1 MTQIAIAKNT
11 LQTLLK
17 LRSGTNKLIFKG
29 DSMFTMLMGLILGIV
44 IAGGIIFLF
53 ENKVFVG
60 IVSGVAFFL
69 ASILVS
75 SYTVIPGAHVGVQ
88 VTLGEINLTPLS
100 EGGHFVNPISSIKDV
115 DVRLQKSQLSGAS
128 AGTKDLQQVHTDI
141 VVNYR
146 LNASKVPHIY
156 KEFGLNVDDKVLG
169 PGINEAFKS
178 VTGHYTSEELITKRD
193 EVSLAITEHLRTK
206 MAPFNIDVSGV
217 SLVNFGFSADYQK
230 AIESKVIATQ
240 NKLKAEQDL
249 ERIKVEA
256 ASRVAQAKGEAEA
269 ISIQATAIQSN
280 GGANYVALQWI
291 EKWDG
296 KLPNTMLGDPSKLMI
311 NAGK

>member
-1 MTQIAIAKNT
+1 
-11 LQTLLK
+11 
-17 LRSGTNKLIFKG
+17 
-29 DSMFTMLMGLILGIV
+29 MLMILIGLV
-44 IAGGIIFLF
+44 FGGIIAGSIIYLS
-53 ENKVFVG
+53 NKLFVG

-69 ASILVS
+69 LTVVASAF
-75 SYTVIPGAHVGVQ
+75 TVISAGHTGVQ
-88 VTLGEINLTPLS
+88 VTFGEVNMTPLS
-100 EGGHFVNPISSIKDV
+100 EGVHFVNPLSSVKDV
-115 DVRLQKSQLSGAS
+115 DVRLQKAKLDGAS

-146 LNASKVPHIY
+146 LNAAKVPHIY

-193 EVSLAITEHLRTK
+193 EVSLSITEHLRTK

-296 KLPNTMLGDPSKLMI
+296 KLPDTMVGADSKTLMSI
-311 NAGK
+311 GK

>member
-1 MTQIAIAKNT
+1 
-11 LQTLLK
+11 
-17 LRSGTNKLIFKG
+17 
-29 DSMFTMLMGLILGIV
+29 MFTILLGLILGIA

-53 ENKVFVG
+53 EKKFLG

-69 ASILVS
+69 FTIVAAAF
-75 SYTVIPGAHVGVQ
+75 TVISAGHTGVQ
-88 VTLGEINLTPLS
+88 VTFGEVNMTPLS
-100 EGGHFVNPISSIKDV
+100 EGVHFVNPLSSIKDV

-141 VVNYR
+141 VVQYR
-146 LNASKVPHIY
+146 LNAAKVPHIY

-193 EVSLAITEHLRTK
+193 EVSMSITEHLRAK

-217 SLVNFGFSADYQK
+217 SLVNFGFSPEYQK

-256 ASRVAQAKGEAEA
+256 NSRIAQAKGEAEA
-269 ISIQATAIQSN
+269 ISIQAQAIQSN
-280 GGANYVALQWI
+280 GGANYVQLQWI
-291 EKWDG
+291 DKWDG
-296 KLPNTMLGDPSKLMI
+296 KLPTTVLGGDTKTMMNI
-311 NAGK
+311 GK